1 MRLISRHI
9 LRSLAA
15 PFFWGVL
22 ALTGLLLL
30 NQLAQLIDNFGGRGL
45 GWDVMAEA
53 IVLALP
59 ALLTLTLPMS
69 VLVATLY
76 AYSSLAADLEM
87 VAMYANGL
95 SVWRMVRPAFV
106 AATFVAIVNFL
117 LFDQLV
123 PLSNTRFRTLR
134 SDVFRKAPT
143 LTLRPQQLNE
153 LSSSGYVLRAREISN
168 ADGQL
173 REVTI
178 WDLRRFDGRRVIHAD
193 SGRMAQSPDGTDLL
207 MTLYDGEI
215 LDFSTVE
222 PTRVERTAFHVNVV
236 NIKNVQDEFERSDTQ
251 LERGDRERSGCELLD
266 GITEGDWAL
275 EEAHQRREQL
285 TRRDLRHLMA
295 LPPLP
300 PPPVQPRPEFPP
312 HCGQWREVQKVL
324 ERVLLP
330 RTADASVATPSV
342 ALPSRHLA
350 ETDLEL
356 PPAARQ
362 SEHPTES
369 DTEPPLAA
377 RQSEHPTESDI
388 EPPLAAAQQEPVRL
402 LTPQDSAA
410 ARRRLD
416 SIRRFKDSTSR
427 LGVTPDSEVVPQQQ
441 EPADSIDGVPLY
453 PVQPQP
459 PPFLVNPPGYPGGP
473 ADPGMATTMMDVSG
487 ARMQADEAL
496 RITREYAVEY
506 HKKFAIPLG
515 SFCFVLMGVALA
527 LKFPRSGI
535 GLVIGG
541 SLLIFLAFYVLLIGG
556 ESLADKG
563 VVSAE
568 VAMYLPVALF
578 TLAGLAA
585 VASANREM
593 GTARTVGLGEWLRD
607 LFRRRRAPS

>member
-15 PFFWGVL
+15 PFFWGAL

-30 NQLAQLIDNFGGRGL
+30 NQLAPLIDTFGGRGL

-53 IVLALP
+53 ILLALP

-76 AYSSLAADLEM
+76 AYSTLAADLEM

-106 AATFVAIVNFL
+106 AATFVAIINFL

-134 SDVFRKAPT
+134 ADVFRKSPT

-153 LSSSGYVLRAREISN
+153 LSNTGYVMRASEISN
-168 ADGQL
+168 IGGQL
-173 REVTI
+173 RGVTI

-193 SGRMAQSPDGTDLL
+193 SGLMAQSPDGTDLL

-236 NIKNVQDEFERSDTQ
+236 TIREVQDDFQRSEGQ

-266 GITEGDWAL
+266 GITAGSWELDN
-275 EEAHQRREQL
+275 AHQRREQL
-285 TRRDLRHLMA
+285 TRRDLRHLMS

-300 PPPVQPRPEFPP
+300 PPPVQPRPDFPP
-312 HCGQWREVQKVL
+312 HCGKWREVQRVL

-330 RTADASVATPSV
+330 QAADATEAMPLLQDPARPAT
-342 ALPSRHLA
+342 A
-350 ETDLEL
+350 
-356 PPAARQ
+356 PPQSAAPRQ
-362 SEHPTES
+362 N
-369 DTEPPLAA
+369 
-377 RQSEHPTESDI
+377 
-388 EPPLAAAQQEPVRL
+388 
-402 LTPQDSAA
+402 PQDSTV
-410 ARRRLD
+410 RRLRIRTELD
-416 SIRRFKDSTSR
+416 SASFRRFKDSTSR
-427 LGVTPDSEVVPQQQ
+427 LGVTLDQDLVPQQ
-441 EPADSIDGVPLY
+441 PADSVDAMPLS
-453 PVQPQP
+453 PETPQLP
-459 PPFLVNPPGYPGGP
+459 PYLVDPQGYPGGGF
-473 ADPGMATTMMDVSG
+473 DQGMATTMMDVSG

-541 SLLIFLAFYVLLIGG
+541 SLLIFLTFYVLLIGG
-556 ESLADKG
+556 ENLADKG
-563 VVSAE
+563 VVSPE

-593 GTARTVGLGEWLRD
+593 GTARTAGLGEWLRD
-607 LFRRRRAPS
+607 LFRRRAPRA

>member
-236 NIKNVQDEFERSDTQ
+236 NIKDVQDEFERSDAQ

-369 DTEPPLAA
+369 DT
-377 RQSEHPTESDI
+377 

-607 LFRRRRAPS
+607 LFRRRSAPS

>member
-53 IVLALP
+53 IILALP

-236 NIKNVQDEFERSDTQ
+236 NIKDVQDEFERSDAQ

-369 DTEPPLAA
+369 DT
-377 RQSEHPTESDI
+377 

-607 LFRRRRAPS
+607 LFRRRSAPS

>member
-53 IVLALP
+53 IILALP

-236 NIKNVQDEFERSDTQ
+236 NIKDVQDEFERSDAQ

-369 DTEPPLAA
+369 DT
-377 RQSEHPTESDI
+377 

>member
-377 RQSEHPTESDI
+377 
-388 EPPLAAAQQEPVRL
+388 AQQEPVRL

-607 LFRRRRAPS
+607 LFRRRSAPS

>member
-30 NQLAQLIDNFGGRGL
+30 NQLATLIDTFGGRGL

-76 AYSSLAADLEM
+76 AYSTLAADLEM

-106 AATFVAIVNFL
+106 AAFFVAAINFM

-134 SDVFRKAPT
+134 SDVFRKTPT
-143 LTLRPQQLNE
+143 LTLRAQQLNE
-153 LSSSGYVLRAREISN
+153 LATTGYVLRAREISN
-168 ADGQL
+168 VGGRL
-173 REVTI
+173 RDVTI
-178 WDLRRFDGRRVIHAD
+178 WDLRTQEGRQVIHAD
-193 SGRMAQSPDGTDLL
+193 SGQMAQSPDGTDLL

-215 LDFSTVE
+215 LEFSMME
-222 PTRVERTAFHVNVV
+222 PTRVERTAFVVNVV
-236 NIKNVQDEFERSDTQ
+236 TIREVQKDFSRSESQ

-266 GITEGDWAL
+266 GISEGSWAL
-275 EEAHQRREQL
+275 DEAQQRREQL

-295 LPPLP
+295 LPPVP
-300 PPPVQPRPEFPP
+300 PPPVQPRPDFPP
-312 HCGQWREVQKVL
+312 HCGQWREVQRLL

-330 RTADASVATPSV
+330 RAVEAQVVPAGQTDSATMPVQEPAPTQVQSQDSASIRRLKDSTRALKVTPG
-342 ALPSRHLA
+342 
-350 ETDLEL
+350 
-356 PPAARQ
+356 
-362 SEHPTES
+362 
-369 DTEPPLAA
+369 
-377 RQSEHPTESDI
+377 
-388 EPPLAAAQQEPVRL
+388 QEPV
-402 LTPQDSAA
+402 P
-410 ARRRLD
+410 
-416 SIRRFKDSTSR
+416 
-427 LGVTPDSEVVPQQQ
+427 Q
-441 EPADSIDGVPLY
+441 EPADSIEGVPLY
-453 PVQPQP
+453 PVFPQEP
-459 PPFLVNPPGYPGGP
+459 VPFLVDPQGVSPGPGDRGL
-473 ADPGMATTMMDVSG
+473 ATSMMEVSN
-487 ARMQADEAL
+487 ARMAAEEAL

-541 SLLIFLAFYVLLIGG
+541 SLLIFLTFYVMLIGG
-556 ESLADKG
+556 ENLADKG

-568 VAMYLPVALF
+568 VAMYAPVAAF
-578 TLAGLAA
+578 TLAGLLA

-593 GTARTVGLGEWLRD
+593 GTARTVGLGEWVRD
-607 LFRRRRAPS
+607 LFRRKAPRA

>member
-22 ALTGLLLL
+22 ALTGLLLM
-30 NQLAQLIDNFGGRGL
+30 NSLAQLIDNFGGRGL

-53 IVLALP
+53 IILALP

-106 AATFVAIVNFL
+106 AAIFVAIVNFL

-134 SDVFRKAPT
+134 GDVFRKSPT

-153 LSSSGYVLRAREISN
+153 LSTSGYVLRASEISN
-168 ADGQL
+168 IDGQL
-173 REVTI
+173 RQVTI
-178 WDLRRFDGRRVIHAD
+178 WDLDRFDGRRVIHAD

-236 NIKNVQDEFERSDTQ
+236 TIREVQDDFIRSEGQ
-251 LERGDRERSGCELLD
+251 MERGDRERSGCELLD
-266 GITEGDWAL
+266 GITEGAWAL

-285 TRRDLRHLMA
+285 TRRDLRHLMS

-312 HCGQWREVQKVL
+312 HCGKWREVQRML

-330 RTADASVATPSV
+330 RTAEAATATPHV
-342 ALPSRHLA
+342 APQ
-350 ETDLEL
+350 
-356 PPAARQ
+356 P
-362 SEHPTES
+362 
-369 DTEPPLAA
+369 
-377 RQSEHPTESDI
+377 DI
-388 EPPLAAAQQEPVRL
+388 ASPIAAQQPQEPVRR
-402 LTPQDSAA
+402 LTTQDSASG
-410 ARRRLD
+410 RRRLD
-416 SIRRFKDSTSR
+416 SIQRFKDSTRR
-427 LGVTPDSEVVPQQQ
+427 LGVTPDLEVVPEQQA
-441 EPADSIDGVPLY
+441 PADSIDGVPLY

-459 PPFLVNPPGYPGGP
+459 PPFLVNPPGYPGAPG
-473 ADPGMATTMMDVSG
+473 DPGMATTMMDVSG
-487 ARMQADEAL
+487 ARMQAEDAL

-541 SLLIFLAFYVLLIGG
+541 SLIIFLAFYVLLIGG
-556 ESLADKG
+556 ENLADKG

-593 GTARTVGLGEWLRD
+593 GTARTAGLGEWLRD
-607 LFRRRRAPS
+607 LFRRRAPRA

>member
-53 IVLALP
+53 IILALP

-87 VAMYANGL
+87 VAMYANCL

-236 NIKNVQDEFERSDTQ
+236 NIKDVQDEFERSDAQ

-369 DTEPPLAA
+369 DT
-377 RQSEHPTESDI
+377 

>member
-236 NIKNVQDEFERSDTQ
+236 NIKDVQDEFERSDAQ

>member
-236 NIKNVQDEFERSDTQ
+236 NIKDVQDEFERSDAQ

-377 RQSEHPTESDI
+377 
-388 EPPLAAAQQEPVRL
+388 AQQEPVRL

-459 PPFLVNPPGYPGGP
+459 PPFLVNPPGYPGAPG
-473 ADPGMATTMMDVSG
+473 DPGMATTMMDVSG

-607 LFRRRRAPS
+607 LFRRRSAPS

>member
-30 NQLAQLIDNFGGRGL
+30 NQLAALIDTFGGRGL

-53 IVLALP
+53 ILLALP

-76 AYSSLAADLEM
+76 AYSTLAADLEM

-106 AATFVAIVNFL
+106 AAIFVAIVNFL

-134 SDVFRKAPT
+134 GDVFRKSPT

-153 LSSSGYVLRAREISN
+153 LSNTGYVMRASEISN
-168 ADGQL
+168 IGGQL
-173 REVTI
+173 RTVTI
-178 WDLRRFDGRRVIHAD
+178 WDLRRLDGRRVIHAD

-215 LDFSTVE
+215 LDFSTAE
-222 PTRVERTAFHVNVV
+222 PTRVERTAFRVNVV
-236 NIKNVQDEFERSDTQ
+236 LIPNVQDEFERSPGQ

-266 GITEGDWAL
+266 GITEGAWAL
-275 EEAHQRREQL
+275 EEATGRREHL
-285 TRRDLRHLMA
+285 TRRDLRHLMG

-300 PPPVQPRPEFPP
+300 PPAVQQRPEFVP
-312 HCGQWREVQKVL
+312 HCGQWREFQRVL
-324 ERVLLP
+324 EKVLLP
-330 RTADASVATPSV
+330 RTADAQSV
-342 ALPSRHLA
+342 
-350 ETDLEL
+350 
-356 PPAARQ
+356 PAGVVVPDNAAPQAAGQQ
-362 SEHPTES
+362 S
-369 DTEPPLAA
+369 A
-377 RQSEHPTESDI
+377 
-388 EPPLAAAQQEPVRL
+388 
-402 LTPQDSAA
+402 PQDSAS
-410 ARRRLD
+410 RRRLQRALD
-416 SIRRFKDSTSR
+416 TAAIRRFKDSTR
-427 LGVTPDSEVVPQQQ
+427 ALEVTQAPESLPQ
-441 EPADSIDGVPLY
+441 EPADSIEGVPLY
-453 PVQPQP
+453 PVNPQAP
-459 PPFLVNPPGYPGGP
+459 SGYLVDPQGFPGGP
-473 ADPGMATTMMDVSG
+473 NNQTGMATSMMDVSG
-487 ARMQADEAL
+487 ARMHADDAL

-556 ESLADKG
+556 ENLADKG

-568 VAMYLPVALF
+568 VAMYAPVAIF

-593 GTARTVGLGEWLRD
+593 GTARSRGLGEWMRD
-607 LFRRRRAPS
+607 LFRRRTTTP

>member
-236 NIKNVQDEFERSDTQ
+236 NIKDVQDEFERSDAQ

-369 DTEPPLAA
+369 DT
-377 RQSEHPTESDI
+377 